1 MDAAGLRAEEG
12 RGNSSYSHVVWY
24 RLGYHDTLSAVSVFH
39 PSTTSLDYV
48 DILSRS
54 VTAQSNAGA
63 LNSVAVTRH

>member
-1 MDAAGLRAEEG
+1 MIRYQL
-12 RGNSSYSHVVWY
+12 YQFY
-24 RLGYHDTLSAVSVFH
+24 H
-39 PSTTSLDYV
+39 PSTASLDYI